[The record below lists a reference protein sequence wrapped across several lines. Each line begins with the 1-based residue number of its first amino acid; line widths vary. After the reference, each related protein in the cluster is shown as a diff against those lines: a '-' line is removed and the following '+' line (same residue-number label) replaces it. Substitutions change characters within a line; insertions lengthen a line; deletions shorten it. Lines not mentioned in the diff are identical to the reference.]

1 MFGVELEIQEVFVF
15 FLFSTLFPLSV
26 VQDKADKNML
36 HMILY
41 GLLRLF
47 LAVSDYSVMGSS
59 FMVDVGAVPTK
70 RTAVDECSCLTVV

>member
-1 MFGVELEIQEVFVF
+1 MFGVELEIQEVFVC

-47 LAVSDYSVMGSS
+47 LAVSDLRWG
-59 FMVDVGAVPTK
+59 
-70 RTAVDECSCLTVV
+70 R